1 MDVDGDAAFSGN
13 IGIGTSSPAKQL
25 QVRGSAPWI
34 RIEES
39 ASGNKRLDLYV
50 DPTSAIAYIAANQSA
65 QQLSFQTGNSDR
77 IRINS
82 AGNVGIGT
90 SSPTAKLDVAGD
102 IQAAGTSD
110 SSVAA
115 YYSDG
120 SHTRMHGYGLYFD
133 RTSSYLRPTTDGNK
147 NLFIG
152 TETAEWKSVVIDAE
166 STKFEQ
172 DGTEIMRIHTDGNVG
187 IGTTSP
193 NAKLDVNGAIRVGTA
208 TTTAATA
215 NNVGA
220 MRFRDTG
227 SRNYLEMVFKT
238 GANTYAWTVI
248 KEVQY

>member
-1 MDVDGDAAFSGN
+1 
-13 IGIGTSSPAKQL
+13 SPAKQL